1 MMPLGNNNIPF
12 SDNLIT
18 TTNKIKVYAAI
29 ESELNLHKNGIEN
42 GHKVGINLGAPI
54 QEIQDITATPNF

>member
-1 MMPLGNNNIPF
+1 MPLSNNNIPF

-29 ESELNLHKNGIEN
+29 DSELNLHKNGIEN
-42 GHKVGINLGAPI
+42 RHNVGINLGALI
-54 QEIQDITATPNF
+54 

>member
-12 SDNLIT
+12 SGNLIT

-54 QEIQDITATPNF
+54 